1 MKELIKRPL
10 IILSIFLFILLL
22 FVRYSVLDL
31 TNGDHQLILT
41 WYDFLK
47 QNGVMGLADDV
58 FSNYPPAY
66 LYLLWVFT
74 LVSEFITPAHALKI
88 IPTLFD
94 IISAIAIF
102 KIARLKFNDD
112 KPYLLTV
119 IFLSLPTVTFNS
131 TGWGQID
138 SAYGCFLLVCFYFLL
153 KEKPLHAVIAFG
165 IGFSFKAQAIF
176 LLPFLGIM
184 FLWKKINWYYFFIP
198 LIIYILFALP
208 TILLGRSWESIL
220 LLYVGQAGQFQ
231 NLARYAPNLYFVI
244 PNDYFHPV
252 FEIGF
257 GIFIISMLAWAWIN
271 WKANP
276 PFTQK
281 KIALTALASVALVP
295 FLLPKMLDRYFY
307 PADILSFAVAILL
320 PELWFI
326 PLMFQISSGVV
337 YLIFPFGFPP
347 IVAIIGSFVNTALV
361 IVIMRHQLKALKEIE
376 DET

>member
-1 MKELIKRPL
+1 ML
-10 IILSIFLFILLL
+10 
-22 FVRYSVLDL
+22 
-31 TNGDHQLILT
+31 
-41 WYDFLK
+41 
-47 QNGVMGLADDV
+47 
-58 FSNYPPAY
+58 
-66 LYLLWVFT
+66 
-74 LVSEFITPAHALKI
+74 
-88 IPTLFD
+88 
-94 IISAIAIF
+94 
-102 KIARLKFNDD
+102 
-112 KPYLLTV
+112 
-119 IFLSLPTVTFNS
+119 
-131 TGWGQID
+131 
-138 SAYGCFLLVCFYFLL
+138 
-153 KEKPLHAVIAFG
+153 AFG
-165 IGFSFKAQAIF
+165 FAFSFKAQAIF

-198 LIIYILFALP
+198 PIIYILFALP
-208 TILLGRSWESIL
+208 TIFLGRSWESIF

-326 PLMFQISSGVV
+326 PLMFQISSGLV

-347 IVAIIGSFVNTALV
+347 LMALPGAFINTALV
-361 IVIMRHQLKALKEIE
+361 IVIIRRQLKSLKEE
-376 DET
+376 NES